1 MAVRDGLDVG
11 LNYWPTNLV
20 VSWSWHLFSLGGEYS
35 FSFRATVE
43 GSTAVMR
50 LCSFRCEVLSGSCW
64 IGQFAEWVQLSLSFK
79 DESHFD

>member
-1 MAVRDGLDVG
+1 
-11 LNYWPTNLV
+11 
-20 VSWSWHLFSLGGEYS
+20 
-35 FSFRATVE
+35 VE

-50 LCSFRCEVLSGSCW
+50 FCSFRCEVLSGSCW